1 MYSQRKKIA
10 YSDSWVV
17 PFRTAN
23 RLIGEQK
30 TTAAGTKYVTIT
42 FHDYWEL
49 EWDGS
54 NGGSQTGN

>member
-1 MYSQRKKIA
+1 M
-10 YSDSWVV
+10 

-30 TTAAGTKYVTIT
+30 TTAVGTKYVTIT

-49 EWDGS
+49 ERDGS